1 MRRDPLDRHRD
12 LPNRD
17 GEHYEVGP
25 VDGHRRI
32 FERLPHA
39 PQRYRL
45 RAVIRIVIG
54 ASDLFCQATGATGK
68 PHASADQAETNDGNT
83 LKQRDAT

>member
-1 MRRDPLDRHRD
+1 MRRDPLDHPRD

-25 VDGHRRI
+25 GDGRRRI

-45 RAVIRIVIG
+45 RAVTPIVIG
-54 ASDLFCQATGATGK
+54 PSDLFCQATSATGK
-68 PHASADQAETNDGNT
+68 PHATADQAETNDGNT

>member
-1 MRRDPLDRHRD
+1 MRRDPLDHPRD

-25 VDGHRRI
+25 VDGRRRI

-45 RAVIRIVIG
+45 RAVTRIVIG
-54 ASDLFCQATGATGK
+54 PSNLYCQAASATGE
-68 PHASADQAETNDGNT
+68 PHASADQTETNDGNT

>member
-1 MRRDPLDRHRD
+1 MRRDPLDHPRD

-25 VDGHRRI
+25 VNRHRAI
-32 FERLPHA
+32 LEGLLYA

-45 RAVIRIVIG
+45 RAVTRIVIG
-54 ASDLFCQATGATGK
+54 PSNLYCQAASATRK
-68 PHASADQAETNDGNT
+68 SHASADQAEADDRNT
-83 LKQRDAT
+83 LKERYAT

>member
-1 MRRDPLDRHRD
+1 MRRDPLDHPRD

-25 VDGHRRI
+25 VDGRRRI

-54 ASDLFCQATGATGK
+54 PSDLFCQATGATGK
-68 PHASADQAETNDGNT
+68 PHASADQAEADDRNT
-83 LKQRDAT
+83 LKERDAT